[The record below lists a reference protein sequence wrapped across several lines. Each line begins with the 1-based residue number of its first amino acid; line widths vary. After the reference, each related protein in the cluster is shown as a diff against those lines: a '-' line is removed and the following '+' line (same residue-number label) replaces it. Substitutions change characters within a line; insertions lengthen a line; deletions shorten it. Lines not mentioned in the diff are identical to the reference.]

1 MHKYES
7 KKIEPGTPAKTA
19 IVGARGYSGLDLAR
33 LVLKHPAA
41 ELSVCFAGESAF
53 ELRDYLPESAAKA
66 VEVKPLSEMRAMLG
80 ALHTVFLATPAEA
93 SLELAPK
100 LLDAGVDVIDL
111 SGAYR
116 LRKGGASAYS
126 EWYQFD
132 HPHPELLA
140 QAHFGLS
147 PWANDVRPSRV
158 RANLISNPG
167 CYSTSVLMGI
177 LPLLRSGVIDP
188 ATLVIDAKSGTSGGG
203 RKALETLLF
212 NEVDGECQPYRVG
225 KHQHT
230 PEIREFAE
238 VFSGQAIDPF
248 FTTSLLPTR
257 RGIISGIYAR
267 LNPGQGLTEVKA
279 AFAQAYRDYPLVKIC
294 SLSEVGAAAQAHAV
308 SLKKVVGSARTHLAF
323 QVLGEKLY
331 LFSLIDN
338 LLKGAASQAVE
349 NFNWLNDLP
358 VGTGLTEIEGVL

>member
-7 KKIEPGTPAKTA
+7 KKIEPVAAVKTA

-33 LVLKHPAA
+33 LVLKHPVA
-41 ELSVCFAGESAF
+41 ELSVCFAGESSF
-53 ELRDYLPESAAKA
+53 ELRDYLPESAAKT
-66 VEVKPLSEMRAMLG
+66 VEVKPLSEMGAMLG
-80 ALHTVFLATPAEA
+80 GIHTVFLATPAEA
-93 SLELAPK
+93 SLELTPK

-116 LRKGGASAYS
+116 LRKGGAEAYS
-126 EWYQFD
+126 EWYKFD
-132 HPHPELLA
+132 HPHTELLS

-147 PWANDVRPSRV
+147 PWANGKRPSQV
-158 RANLISNPG
+158 RANLVSNPG
-167 CYSTSVLMGI
+167 CYSTSVLMGV
-177 LPLLRSGVIDP
+177 LPLLKSGVIDP
-188 ATLVIDAKSGTSGGG
+188 ATLVIDAKSGASGGG

-212 NEVDGECQPYRVG
+212 NEVDGECLPYRVG

-238 VFSGQAIDPF
+238 VFSGQMIDPF
-248 FTTSLLPTR
+248 FITSLLPTR

-267 LNPGQGLTEVKA
+267 LNPGQGPTEVKA
-279 AFAQAYRDYPLVKIC
+279 AFAQAYQDYPLVKVTF
-294 SLSEVGAAAQAHAV
+294 LSEVSAVAQVHAV
-308 SLKKVVGSARTHLAF
+308 SLKQVVGSARTHLAF
-323 QVLGEKLY
+323 QVVGEKLY

-358 VGTGLTEIEGVL
+358 VGTGLTEIEGLL